1 MDPVNYSNNYGM
13 HIHPY
18 QVARSANDY
27 FSYSHGQYPNPPY
40 YHYHSHYQPQVSN
53 QISGQLD
60 YMNQTGIAHQDQPKQ
75 SSPIYDPMYNNKSI
89 PLTAIRSSHGQS
101 NRVAPYSTTRPS
113 KRNTASS
120 SSSSNANLVDK
131 SEIPL
136 SVSPVYNLT
145 KLDFEQ
151 TDDSLN
157 ITENFMSQMHNQTI
171 QSSNSSASTSS
182 YTLSSTTASV

>member
-13 HIHPY
+13 HIYPY
-18 QVARSANDY
+18 QVARSANEY
-27 FSYSHGQYPNPPY
+27 FSYSHGQYTNPPY
-40 YHYHSHYQPQVSN
+40 YYYHSHHQPQVPN
-53 QISGQLD
+53 QISGHVD
-60 YMNQTGIAHQDQPKQ
+60 YMNQDQPKQ

-113 KRNTASS
+113 KRGTASS
-120 SSSSNANLVDK
+120 SSASNANLADK

-136 SVSPVYNLT
+136 SVSPVYNLN

-157 ITENFMSQMHNQTI
+157 MTENFMSQMHNQTI

-182 YTLSSTTASV
+182 YTLSSTTTSV

>member
-1 MDPVNYSNNYGM
+1 M

-18 QVARSANDY
+18 QVARTANEY
-27 FSYSHGQYPNPPY
+27 FSYSHGQYTNPPY
-40 YHYHSHYQPQVSN
+40 YQYHNHHQTQVPN
-53 QISGQLD
+53 QITGQLD
-60 YMNQTGIAHQDQPKQ
+60 YMSQTGISHQDQPKQ

-89 PLTAIRSSHGQS
+89 PMTAIRTSHGHS

-113 KRNTASS
+113 KRNIALI

-157 ITENFMSQMHNQTI
+157 MTENFMSQMHNQTI

-182 YTLSSTTASV
+182 YTLSSTTTSV